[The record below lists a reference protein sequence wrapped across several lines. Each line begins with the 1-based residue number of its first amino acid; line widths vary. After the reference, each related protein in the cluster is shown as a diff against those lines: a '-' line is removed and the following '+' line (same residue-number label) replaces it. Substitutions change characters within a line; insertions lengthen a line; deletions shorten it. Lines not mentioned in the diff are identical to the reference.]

1 MKSLGINATV
11 TRLKICKILNP
22 RYPSYLP
29 YAVEGE
35 DEEVDSS
42 QFADLTDPAILR
54 VQMKGIQHD
63 GYYPGS
69 NATAKM

>member
-1 MKSLGINATV
+1 MKSS
-11 TRLKICKILNP
+11 RHKHSCYQLKFCKIWNS
-22 RYPSYLP
+22 RYPSFLP

-54 VQMKGIQHD
+54 VQMKGIQHN